1 LSGTL
6 FFLEWKEKTIPMS
19 ETKSEPT
26 YSKGTLYEINV
37 KDLQADQ
44 SQPRK
49 YFDPAAHQDLVNSL
63 QKQGVLQ
70 PILFRTDQ
78 DGVLFIVA
86 GERRVQ
92 AAKEAGLETI
102 PAILVEGDY
111 SEIALVENLLRQDL
125 NAIEVAEALDRIMK
139 EYGYN
144 QEQLTGIIGKAKSTV
159 SEILSLNRLP
169 DEIKNECRNDP
180 STSRKALIAIAK
192 KKRPKGMLT
201 AYRKYKEQSL
211 SANKPR
217 RPKGKDKTWQ
227 EKFMFQYVALTNVMT
242 DISFENLDV
251 AARNELISRI
261 TELKKTAANLI
272 IKIKAASVK
281 KTIPPEVAVQAQG
294 NPITKQPT
302 ASAPGPRRKK
312 IATHDKPTTIMMDIN

>member
-1 LSGTL
+1 
-6 FFLEWKEKTIPMS
+6 MS
-19 ETKSEPT
+19 ETKSKPT
-26 YSKGTLYEINV
+26 YIKGTLYEIKV
-37 KDLQADQ
+37 KDLQADP

-49 YFDPAAHQDLVNSL
+49 YFDPAAQQDLVNSL

-78 DGVLFIVA
+78 DGILFIVA
-86 GERRVQ
+86 GERRLQ

-102 PAILVEGDY
+102 PAILVEGDH

-139 EYGYN
+139 KHGYN
-144 QEQLTGIIGKAKSTV
+144 QEQLTSIIGKAKSTV

-192 KKRPKGMLT
+192 KKRPKGMMT
-201 AYRKYKEQSL
+201 AYKKYRERSL

-217 RPKGKDKTWQ
+217 GPKGKGRTWQ
-227 EKFMFQYVALTNVMT
+227 ERFTSKHGALTTFMA
-242 DISFENLDV
+242 DMDFEKLDA
-251 AARNELISRI
+251 AARNDLISRI
-261 TELKKTAANLI
+261 AELKKTAANLI
-272 IKIKAASVK
+272 VKIKAASVK
-281 KTIPPEVAVQAQG
+281 ETIPTEAFVQKKG
-294 NPITKQPT
+294 NPQEKRPAESTP
-302 ASAPGPRRKK
+302 APRKEKK
-312 IATHDKPTTIMMDIN
+312 IFADDKPKTIMMDID

>member
-1 LSGTL
+1 
-6 FFLEWKEKTIPMS
+6 MA
-19 ETKSEPT
+19 ETKLKPT

-37 KDLQADQ
+37 QDLEADP

-70 PILFRTDQ
+70 PILFRADQ
-78 DGVLFIVA
+78 DGMLLIVA

-169 DEIKNECRNDP
+169 DEIRNECRNDP
-180 STSRKALIAIAK
+180 STSRKTLIAIAK

-211 SANKPR
+211 SAKKPR
-217 RPKGKDKTWQ
+217 GQKGKERTWQ
-227 EKFMFQYVALTNVMT
+227 EKFTSQYGTLTTFMA
-242 DISFENLDV
+242 DINFEKLDA
-251 AARNELISRI
+251 AARNDLISRI

-272 IKIKAASVK
+272 VKIKAASAK
-281 KTIPPEVAVQAQG
+281 ETIPTEAALQKKN
-294 NPITKQPT
+294 NPKEKQPA
-302 ASAPGPRRKK
+302 ASAPAPKGEK
-312 IATHDKPTTIMMDIN
+312 ISAHDKPKTIMMDID